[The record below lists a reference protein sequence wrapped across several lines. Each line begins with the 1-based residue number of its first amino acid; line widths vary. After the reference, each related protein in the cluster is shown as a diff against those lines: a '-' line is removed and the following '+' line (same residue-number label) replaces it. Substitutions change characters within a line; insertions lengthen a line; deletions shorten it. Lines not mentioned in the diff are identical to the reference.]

1 EDGRMPRT
9 QHRPLPSG
17 WMQPRTAFGVGT
29 GLAAVGLG
37 YLAWTCNGLSAL
49 LGAVTLGSYLLLYTP
64 LKRRVWWNTWVGAI
78 PGALPPVIG
87 WAAARGSLDAGAWAL
102 FGIVACWQMPH
113 FFGIAWMYR
122 DDYARAGFRMLPQFD
137 PTGIR
142 TGRQAVGWTLLLL
155 PVSGLP
161 WYLGLTGD
169 LYLGAA
175 AVLGLAYLGA
185 ALQLARQRTDR
196 AARRLF
202 LASILYLPVLL
213 VFLVLD
219 KVRWT
224 P

>member
-1 EDGRMPRT
+1 MPRT

-17 WMQPRTAFGVGT
+17 WMQPRTAFWAGM
-29 GLAAVGLG
+29 GLAAAGLT
-37 YLAWTCNGLSAL
+37 YLALACNGLSAI
-49 LGAVTLGSYLLLYTP
+49 LGAVTLGSYLFLYTP

-87 WAAARGSLDAGAWAL
+87 WTAARGNLEAGAWAL

-137 PTGIR
+137 PQGAR
-142 TGRQAVGWTLLLL
+142 TGRQAVLWTLLLL
-155 PVSGLP
+155 PVSAWP
-161 WYLGLTGD
+161 WYLGLTGGF
-169 LYLGAA
+169 YLAA
-175 AVLGLAYLGA
+175 AAILGLAYLGA
-185 ALQLARQRTDR
+185 ALQLARHRSDR

-202 LASILYLPVLL
+202 LASILYLPLLL

-219 KVRWT
+219 KVR
-224 P
+224 